1 MCNIFDIGLQMWES
15 NLKPNCGLSA
25 KCPPIREETLV
36 QWPTRGQSSQNGMG
50 LKVCQTRDWS
60 EASCAGLSLS
70 PQLCWQHTLLLSL
83 PASLVQ
89 FSAIRH
95 RRNML
100 STLILVIVM
109 VTQGA
114 RGQEQP
120 LGVEDGP
127 VICEEDR
134 DCLSPGDMCCFDL
147 SNLTLASA
155 SQVWESA
162 MRSGDLL
169 ITYSLLSRPLKNV
182 AQTTEKGFR

>member
-1 MCNIFDIGLQMWES
+1 MLGS
-15 NLKPNCGLSA
+15 P
-25 KCPPIREETLV
+25 
-36 QWPTRGQSSQNGMG
+36 
-50 LKVCQTRDWS
+50 
-60 EASCAGLSLS
+60 SLS
-70 PQLCWQHTLLLSL
+70 TTQLAAHVTPL

-89 FSAIRH
+89 FSALRH
-95 RRNML
+95 RLNML
-100 STLILVIVM
+100 SALLLVIVM

-169 ITYSLLSRPLKNV
+169 LTYSLCP
-182 AQTTEKGFR
+182 GH